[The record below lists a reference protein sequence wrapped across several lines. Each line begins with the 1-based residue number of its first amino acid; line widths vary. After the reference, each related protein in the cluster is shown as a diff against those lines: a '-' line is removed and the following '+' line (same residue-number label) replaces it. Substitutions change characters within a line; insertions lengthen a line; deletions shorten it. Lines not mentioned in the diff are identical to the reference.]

1 MCNESV
7 AQRRYLAGLRRR
19 KRGVA
24 AARWGILAVFLL
36 LWEALAR
43 LGVIDAFLLSSPSRM
58 AGTLWTLART
68 GELWL
73 HVGVTLW
80 ETVVGF
86 VVGSLLGIGLAVAL
100 WWSDTLCRVLDP
112 YLVVLNAL
120 PKLALAPVLVIL
132 FGIGF
137 SSKVVLAFLMTV
149 ITAAISAWSGAKAV
163 DPALSTLLF
172 SLGARRGQVFL
183 HLVVPS
189 SMPWIISGLRVNIA
203 LSMAGSIVG
212 EFIASDRGLGR
223 MIVYAGTV
231 FDLTLVWVG
240 VVVLS
245 LLSVLMYLAVVL
257 LEKLLGRLWTSG
269 QEAQDAA

>member
-19 KRGVA
+19 KRGIA

-86 VVGSLLGIGLAVAL
+86 VVVS
-100 WWSDTLCRVLDP
+100 
-112 YLVVLNAL
+112 
-120 PKLALAPVLVIL
+120 
-132 FGIGF
+132 
-137 SSKVVLAFLMTV
+137 
-149 ITAAISAWSGAKAV
+149 
-163 DPALSTLLF
+163 PALQL
-172 SLGARRGQVFL
+172 
-183 HLVVPS
+183 
-189 SMPWIISGLRVNIA
+189 
-203 LSMAGSIVG
+203 
-212 EFIASDRGLGR
+212 E
-223 MIVYAGTV
+223 
-231 FDLTLVWVG
+231 
-240 VVVLS
+240 
-245 LLSVLMYLAVVL
+245 SV
-257 LEKLLGRLWTSG
+257 
-269 QEAQDAA
+269 

>member
-1 MCNESV
+1 MCNESA

-19 KRGVA
+19 KRGIA

-120 PKLALAPVLVIL
+120 PKIALGPVIIIVVGAGTEAIIFMALAISLIVTVLEMLAGFRATNPESIKMARTFGATKRQVFTKIVFPSNINTLFNSLKINIGLSLVGVIAGEFL
-132 FGIGF
+132 V
-137 SSKVVLAFLMTV
+137 SKA
-149 ITAAISAWSGAKAV
+149 G
-163 DPALSTLLF
+163 
-172 SLGARRGQVFL
+172 LGYLIVYGGQVFQL
-183 HLVVPS
+183 DLVMS
-189 SMPWIISGLRVNIA
+189 S
-203 LSMAGSIVG
+203 
-212 EFIASDRGLGR
+212 
-223 MIVYAGTV
+223 
-231 FDLTLVWVG
+231 
-240 VVVLS
+240 VLI
-245 LLSVLMYLAVVL
+245 LSVMAALMYQSVVL
-257 LEKLLGRLWTSG
+257 LQKFVSRWFGG
-269 QEAQDAA
+269 